1 MKFSQNV
8 HWCIRICC
16 AKSLQQYSQYSFFD
30 GILKTSRVP
39 PLIAILESCL
49 NLLRYSES
57 HKSTIIADK
66 LIKFAGHLAMVIVI
80 KGCGKNLISEEQFF
94 SSCILTTATDST
106 TPSGVC

>member
-1 MKFSQNV
+1 ML
-8 HWCIRICC
+8 C
-16 AKSLQQYSQYSFFD
+16 KSLQQYSQYSFFD

-39 PLIAILESCL
+39 PLIAIWESCL

-80 KGCGKNLISEEQFF
+80 KGCRKNLISEKYFF
-94 SSCILTTATDST
+94 SRCILKTAQNNQQHHLGSVLCSST
-106 TPSGVC
+106 TTKWVH